1 METNNLQNLD
11 YEELCSLVQQ
21 GEITWSEWIDAQ
33 PELYEGYDEWLQNQG
48 LERND
53 NNAMRFISMV
63 EEEDMQEQV
72 ETAVTEISETAAKAR
87 RVIQ

>member
-1 METNNLQNLD
+1 M
-11 YEELCSLVQQ
+11 
-21 GEITWSEWIDAQ
+21 TWSEWIDAQ

-72 ETAVTEISETAAKAR
+72 EPAVTEISETAAKAR

>member
-21 GEITWSEWIDAQ
+21 GEMTWSEWIDAQ

-72 ETAVTEISETAAKAR
+72 EPAVTEISETAAKAR

>member
-21 GEITWSEWIDAQ
+21 GEMTWSEWIDAQ

-48 LERND
+48 L
-53 NNAMRFISMV
+53 
-63 EEEDMQEQV
+63 
-72 ETAVTEISETAAKAR
+72 
-87 RVIQ
+87 

>member
-21 GEITWSEWIDAQ
+21 GELTWAEWIDAQ

-72 ETAVTEISETAAKAR
+72 EPAVTEISETAAKAR